1 MAPLPRLFVA
11 AMMRRS
17 GTKRKSARG
26 RSATDETGRATDET
40 GAVGGVAT
48 ADPAT
53 NGVFR
58 NDRKGLRW
66 FRRDWRRGAAAGEWN
81 V

>member
-1 MAPLPRLFVA
+1 LFVA

-17 GTKRKSARG
+17 GTKRKSARERPG
-26 RSATDETGRATDET
+26 ADETGRATDET
-40 GAVGGVAT
+40 GSVGGVAS

-53 NGVFR
+53 NGNFR
-58 NDRKGLRW
+58 KDRKGLRG